1 MDSQDNGTKE
11 ADGVKRVTTR
21 LVDNHPITEADRNPR
36 YFLSHL
42 TEDKL
47 DPNVPVFKE
56 DRLEFPDN
64 YSETCEVSGTDE
76 YGHTV
81 VSINHIPSKKEQ
93 NLNNLGFMLPREGVF
108 GVNHFTPP
116 VIGND
121 PAMEMDEEGS
131 DKPIRAVRQEKDYDE
146 GTYDTLQADGEYLN
160 GTVLMPGSDRQ
171 TELEAEQAVLS
182 EQGRKV
188 RRQRRRLE
196 LGYDHRDIGN
206 TEPWVDTHRIEA
218 IDARLRDL
226 HEQRA
231 QGSLEYPLEKDAAV
245 EAQRIRAEEKAAMER
260 IRMAI
265 GVKDDQPLGDRY
277 LYQQDDAVPRV
288 RTHGLR
294 VGRRVSHKPIVAKP
308 VQGDASLDAMDVYA
322 IPVEKL
328 YQARRQELERLRST
342 HYEDFDLSYLLE
354 RSGKPM
360 EASGARSLY
369 ESRHGHTE
377 SDRPATAEEKENA
390 LLGAKVLPQRLSAA
404 EKAELGQQLAL
415 YERFSGLSTDE
426 AMRLY
431 SPKLRIITPEME
443 AAEKEVVEKKAEEDP
458 SLASEL
464 FGKKE
469 GEGEQR
475 ESDGS
480 GVTKMTVKDASEMAV
495 SPAMDEMVRDP
506 NKPLEDY
513 EVGLNKKGDVMFAW
527 RTQRSQLP
535 DYQKDKEKFM
545 NGVMDV
551 INKTEVTPE
560 EEKEA
565 RDKVITTE
573 MMEES
578 RRNVGQPDDVSAKT
592 FHKRYLRGLSR
603 ARKESEV
610 VGEVMTGFSM
620 ERPEEMLK
628 TLGLDTED
636 GVEAYLMD
644 TFKSHKSPD
653 DKLLPPEHVDTLKLM
668 QKASRVLN
676 DAKAQAEKAKAEK
689 AQAESG
695 EAKPEE
701 TASGDA
707 KPEEA
712 KEEAKPAE
720 ETKEEAKPAEET
732 KEEAKPAEET
742 KEEAKAEEPKP
753 AEEGK
758 DTKDAKPTEDLRES
772 YTHMSPMEA
781 LQRLQ
786 ERFEEDGRAANTMVP
801 TEASYTPG
809 MGHIVD
815 ALEYSDQVYVHEKD
829 REMIFRMYKEG
840 IHPQEISK
848 TFGFNERRVYAILR
862 LMKQREQQKEGA
874 LREDIVKEFEENES
888 PFTYDYR
895 DMPPADMK
903 KVERR
908 REGHVPEWMPRF
920 VFLQDEEEEEQV
932 MREVNKLVQRR
943 RREQAPTINRA
954 GLREG
959 ASRREGEE

>member
-1 MDSQDNGTKE
+1 M
-11 ADGVKRVTTR
+11 KRVTTR

-64 YSETCEVSGTDE
+64 YSETREVSDTDV

-81 VSINHIPSKKEQ
+81 VAVNHIPSKKEQ

-116 VIGND
+116 IIGND
-121 PAMEMDEEGS
+121 PAMEVDEEGS
-131 DKPIRAVRQEKDYDE
+131 DKSIRAVRQEKDYDE

-160 GTVLMPGSDRQ
+160 GTVLVPGSDRQ
-171 TELEAEQAVLS
+171 TELEAERAVVS
-182 EQGRKV
+182 EQGLKA

-226 HEQRA
+226 HEQRES
-231 QGSLEYPLEKDAAV
+231 GSLEYPLEKDAAA
-245 EAQRIRAEEKAAMER
+245 EAQRIRAEEKAAMDA
-260 IRMAI
+260 IREAI

-277 LYQQDDAVPRV
+277 LYQQDDAIPRV
-288 RTHGLR
+288 RTRGSR
-294 VGRRVSHKPIVAKP
+294 VGRRVSHKPVEVKP

-328 YQARRQELERLRST
+328 YQARRQELERLRAT

-354 RSGKPM
+354 QSGKPM
-360 EASGARSLY
+360 EQSSARSLY
-369 ESRHGHTE
+369 ERRHGHTE
-377 SDRPATAEEKENA
+377 TDRLATAEEKANA
-390 LLGAKVLPQRLSAA
+390 IQGAKVLPKRLSAA

-443 AAEKEVVEKKAEEDP
+443 AAEKEVAETKPEEDP

-464 FGKKE
+464 FGKKD

-475 ESDGS
+475 ESDGA
-480 GVTKMTVKDASEMAV
+480 GVTKVTVKGAAADAAV
-495 SPAMDEMVRDP
+495 SPAMDEMIRDP

-513 EVGLNKKGDVMFAW
+513 ELGLNKKGDVMFAW

-545 NGVMDV
+545 NGLAEV

-565 RDKVITTE
+565 RDRVITTA

-592 FHKRYLRGLSR
+592 FHKRYLRGLGR
-603 ARKESEV
+603 ARKDSEIV
-610 VGEVMTGFSM
+610 SEVMTGFSM
-620 ERPEEMLK
+620 ERPDEMIK
-628 TLGLDTED
+628 ALGLDTEE
-636 GVEAYLMD
+636 GVEAYLLD

-653 DKLLPPEHVDTLKLM
+653 DKLLPPEHVETLKLV
-668 QKASRVLN
+668 QRATKALN
-676 DAKAQAEKAKAEK
+676 EAKAQAEKAKAQEAEK
-689 AQAESG
+689 SG
-695 EAKPEE
+695 EAK
-701 TASGDA
+701 S
-707 KPEEA
+707 EEA
-712 KEEAKPAE
+712 KGEEAKPTEETKPAEEAKGEEAKPE
-720 ETKEEAKPAEET
+720 ETKEEAKPAED
-732 KEEAKPAEET
+732 A
-742 KEEAKAEEPKP
+742 KP

-758 DTKDAKPTEDLRES
+758 PAEEAKDTKDTKEAKPTEEVRES
-772 YTHMSPMEA
+772 YTHLSPIEA

-786 ERFEEDGRAANTMVP
+786 ERFEEDGRAANAMVP

-809 MGHIVD
+809 SGHIVD

-840 IHPQEISK
+840 VHPKEISK
-848 TFGFNERRVYAILR
+848 SFGFNERRVYAILR
-862 LMKQREQQKEGA
+862 LMKQREQRQKEGA
-874 LREDIVKEFEENES
+874 FRNDIVEEFEENES

-903 KVERR
+903 KLERR
-908 REGHVPEWMPRF
+908 REGNVPAWMPRF
-920 VFLQDEEEEEQV
+920 VFLRDEEEEEEV
-932 MREVNKLVQRR
+932 MREVNRLVQRR
-943 RREQAPTINRA
+943 RREQAPTINRS
-954 GLREG
+954 GLPEG
-959 ASRREGEE
+959 TSRSQDGG

>member
-1 MDSQDNGTKE
+1 
-11 ADGVKRVTTR
+11 
-21 LVDNHPITEADRNPR
+21 
-36 YFLSHL
+36 
-42 TEDKL
+42 
-47 DPNVPVFKE
+47 
-56 DRLEFPDN
+56 
-64 YSETCEVSGTDE
+64 
-76 YGHTV
+76 
-81 VSINHIPSKKEQ
+81 
-93 NLNNLGFMLPREGVF
+93 
-108 GVNHFTPP
+108 
-116 VIGND
+116 
-121 PAMEMDEEGS
+121 
-131 DKPIRAVRQEKDYDE
+131 
-146 GTYDTLQADGEYLN
+146 
-160 GTVLMPGSDRQ
+160 
-171 TELEAEQAVLS
+171 
-182 EQGRKV
+182 
-188 RRQRRRLE
+188 
-196 LGYDHRDIGN
+196 
-206 TEPWVDTHRIEA
+206 
-218 IDARLRDL
+218 
-226 HEQRA
+226 
-231 QGSLEYPLEKDAAV
+231 
-245 EAQRIRAEEKAAMER
+245 
-260 IRMAI
+260 
-265 GVKDDQPLGDRY
+265 
-277 LYQQDDAVPRV
+277 
-288 RTHGLR
+288 
-294 VGRRVSHKPIVAKP
+294 
-308 VQGDASLDAMDVYA
+308 
-322 IPVEKL
+322 
-328 YQARRQELERLRST
+328 
-342 HYEDFDLSYLLE
+342 
-354 RSGKPM
+354 
-360 EASGARSLY
+360 
-369 ESRHGHTE
+369 
-377 SDRPATAEEKENA
+377 
-390 LLGAKVLPQRLSAA
+390 
-404 EKAELGQQLAL
+404 
-415 YERFSGLSTDE
+415 
-426 AMRLY
+426 
-431 SPKLRIITPEME
+431 
-443 AAEKEVVEKKAEEDP
+443 
-458 SLASEL
+458 
-464 FGKKE
+464 
-469 GEGEQR
+469 
-475 ESDGS
+475 
-480 GVTKMTVKDASEMAV
+480 MTVKDASEMAV

-578 RRNVGQPDDVSAKT
+578 RRNVGQPDDVSAKL

-689 AQAESG
+689 AQA
-695 EAKPEE
+695 KPEE
-701 TASGDA
+701 TASGDT

-732 KEEAKPAEET
+732 KEEAK
-742 KEEAKAEEPKP
+742 AEEPKST
-753 AEEGK
+753 EEDK

-862 LMKQREQQKEGA
+862 LMKQKEGA

-920 VFLQDEEEEEQV
+920 MFLQDEEEEEQV

-959 ASRREGEE
+959 ASRHEGEE